1 MDFESK
7 CLKKS
12 LVKALLTSKENEQ
25 TETKRVLG
33 DMKMPER
40 EVLITVYIV
49 CHRYERL
56 ARYARSFY
64 FEQVK
69 ALKSLWENLSAI

>member
-1 MDFESK
+1 MSQ
-7 CLKKS
+7 KKFR
-12 LVKALLTSKENEQ
+12 KALFTSKKNEE

-33 DMKMPER
+33 DMKIPKR
-40 EVLITVYIV
+40 EEIFTVVLIV

-56 ARYARSFY
+56 AALQMCARSFY

-69 ALKSLWENLSAI
+69 ALKSVWEKLCAS